1 MRTRLLLLCG
11 LLGSVVFLAGVLIE
25 GASRPGYSTWRHAAS
40 QLSLGP
46 GWWVNVVLLLVG
58 ATTTLAFAAGLRAA
72 LPTGPGTRWTPRLLG
87 IVGGALV
94 LLVIFPV
101 NAGWGYPPG
110 EPAQHHLHGLI
121 HATVATVAVYVLAA
135 APLTL
140 ARRFA
145 GDPAWRGWA
154 PYSVGS
160 GVVVAVAYA
169 ATTVLA
175 TLDETGIWTNAP
187 GGLTQRVAL
196 VAGLGWCAALAGRL
210 LVAAE
215 PHLVQAAV
223 RGHA

>member
-1 MRTRLLLLCG
+1 VRTRLLLLCG
-11 LLGSVVFLAGVLIE
+11 VLGPVVFLAGVLIE
-25 GASRPGYSTWRHAAS
+25 GASRPGYSTRRNATS

-46 GWWVNVVLLLVG
+46 GWWVNVVLLLIG
-58 ATTTLAFAAGLRAA
+58 ATTTLALAAGLRAA
-72 LPTGPGTRWTPRLLG
+72 LPTGTGTHWTPRLLAT
-87 IVGGALV
+87 VGGSLV

-154 PYSVGS
+154 PYSVGT

-175 TLDETGIWTNAP
+175 TLDERGIWTNAP
-187 GGLTQRVAL
+187 AGLTQRVAL
-196 VAGLGWCAALAGRL
+196 IAGFGWCAALAGRL

-215 PHLVQAAV
+215 PRPAQAAV
-223 RGHA
+223 RSNA

>member
-1 MRTRLLLLCG
+1 
-11 LLGSVVFLAGVLIE
+11 
-25 GASRPGYSTWRHAAS
+25 
-40 QLSLGP
+40 
-46 GWWVNVVLLLVG
+46 
-58 ATTTLAFAAGLRAA
+58 
-72 LPTGPGTRWTPRLLG
+72 
-87 IVGGALV
+87 V

-121 HATVATVAVYVLAA
+121 HATVATVMAYLLAA

-154 PYSVGS
+154 SYSVGS
-160 GVVVAVAYA
+160 GVVVAVAYT

-175 TLDETGIWTNAP
+175 TLDEAGIWTNAP

-196 VAGLGWCAALAGRL
+196 VAGFGWCAALAGRL

-215 PHLVQAAV
+215 SHLVQAAV